1 MHTDKTP
8 RPEKEG
14 GSPASRRIVAA
25 ARRHFLA
32 HGFRSVTMDD
42 LAEELGMSKRTLY
55 ACFRT
60 KRDLVEA
67 VLSAKFREAHADFER
82 ITSRRASDVPAVL
95 RELLECL
102 QGHAGEI
109 QPAFIND
116 VKREGPELFKLVEK
130 HRRELI
136 QHYFGRLFC
145 EGRRTG
151 AIRKDI
157 PAGLIIEILLG
168 ATEAIVNPTRLT
180 ELDLTPRAGYAAIIT
195 VIFEGV
201 ITKSG
206 GCRA

>member
-1 MHTDKTP
+1 
-8 RPEKEG
+8 
-14 GSPASRRIVAA
+14 
-25 ARRHFLA
+25 
-32 HGFRSVTMDD
+32 MDD

-60 KRDLVEA
+60 KRALVEA
-67 VLSAKFREAHADFER
+67 VLAAKFREAQADFER
-82 ITSRRASDVPAVL
+82 ITSRCASDVPAVL
-95 RELLECL
+95 RELLACL

-116 VKREGPELFKLVEK
+116 VKREGIGLFKLVEK

-136 QHYFGRLFC
+136 QHYFGKLLR

-157 PAGLIIEILLG
+157 PTGLIIEILLG
-168 ATEAIVNPTRLT
+168 ATEAIVNPARLT
-180 ELDLTPRAGYAAIIT
+180 ELDLTPRAGYSAIIT

-206 GCRA
+206 GRRT